1 MHFFPRLSLFVWFFV
16 WRAVYFYWA
25 DILQLGKFLAH
36 DSGAKI
42 FLSPSFRMTQIS
54 DFWSV
59 KCIYAYMLINPKLKK
74 QNEAAE
80 RRMTSHLLNRLD
92 IEPLIIFKFAW
103 SVAETYLSSFK
114 MLGSFSDFTSLVVQV
129 HFSLINSRAVLQ
141 YFIFTFFTVCFLFK
155 HFYFNFLHANFR
167 RVSRWKVFVI
177 FFWQHCCLTKF
188 WVRLSKV
195 WHTHLED
202 WLVSFFF
209 FRFQLGKKRRP
220 VSCVCQFGTPFS
232 LRLTFDN

>member
-1 MHFFPRLSLFVWFFV
+1 
-16 WRAVYFYWA
+16 
-25 DILQLGKFLAH
+25 
-36 DSGAKI
+36 
-42 FLSPSFRMTQIS
+42 MTQIS

-129 HFSLINSRAVLQ
+129 QFSLINSSAVLQ

-177 FFWQHCCLTKF
+177 FFSQHCFLTKF

-202 WLVSFFF
+202 WLVYFSFFVF
-209 FRFQLGKKRRP
+209 SWERRGAQSAASVSLGPLSASYWLLTTNWKQKSPKTNPPHHSRFPIPK
-220 VSCVCQFGTPFS
+220 
-232 LRLTFDN
+232 LRSADEKTARLLCLRSAF